1 MSRKNGTTTFTS
13 NTLNIPINTS
23 TTITGTISSDASGTL
38 TAGQRATITFTLS
51 TSTTLFD
58 LSYVNCTGG
67 ILTDFSG
74 SGVNYTAR
82 FTPNTN
88 STTSGVISMSGTNGT
103 TTFTSSTRTITI
115 DTRVT
120 AVTCTITSTKTEF
133 DIGDTATITFSMSP
147 PTTKF
152 EDSMIMMSGG
162 TLGTITS
169 EDNGAR
175 YIATFTPDV
184 DSFNAFGYISVSGT
198 SSDDTTTITSY
209 SVGLRID
216 TRLDDVTCTISS
228 SKTVFTSGDT
238 SIITFSMNPS
248 TLVFDSSLVDVS
260 GGTLGTI
267 TTNDGGATYT
277 ATFTPNENILSSGT
291 KFRTADGA
299 LYNYDGTILYSF
311 YDYTTTSF
319 TIPDNV
325 TTITKEAFVSTSI
338 TGIVIPS
345 SVTSIGD
352 KSFSNCSNLT
362 TIVFEGNRP
371 TIANDSFEGINS
383 SAMIY
388 YYTGNSDWPDAS
400 INGITPTVYNSF
412 DVFTPYTFKSIIS
425 NTFSHEIDISN
436 TSITRLNRY
445 ILAPASAPTTYLT
458 ITDSYDLSFVQYA
471 NMTTYKDYL
480 LTIFQAVSDLSGTSA
495 FSTTDFR
502 FDSNF
507 HNVYSLDC
515 DSSLNLLLTNNWG
528 IDRTTSNG
536 YVTFSYVDNYLQAK
550 ARYKYDPSGT
560 NQHVTDST
568 FTGTNYY
575 VKYNSTGLSLVNSTS
590 NATQFILYSSPFEE
604 SLPDDFNPKNDENVT
619 NSRVSINSSVSNIE
633 SELYT
638 KLIKD
643 MSKDAYLNQVS
654 AVGPDSTTRSAAESM
669 LATIKSTVED
679 QGNVLRYDTS
689 IYSTFRDGA
698 LSFQLQTNSA
708 GNGTVGMY
716 TVPYVYFTCEAD
728 ASGTYGAVGKYH
740 PFMCVVSYGI
750 SDRPCG
756 LMDIPKPP
764 GDGVGGGYENQT
776 VTRDQTIGFLLSKIP
791 MLDYGTVNDVS
802 ENMIML
808 SRNLRDESGYD
819 EKPPYDIYNYSMSVA
834 AGIMIDGV
842 TIFPVM
848 NNILNTAQFQAEIT
862 PKGHHVGR
870 SLAGGLHYH
879 ADGHAAHANNI
890 FNVYN
895 NLDYV
900 GRFHPP
906 LIGFSLDGI
915 ALYGKYEHDY
925 STMSGYS
932 IALDEY
938 GAHEHGD
945 YGYHYHS
952 HEVNV
957 NETYEGSAT
966 TLYDYSVMYQNN
978 PTTLSYTGHV
988 LLPGAYKGNVDE
1000 VPYFLESGLNQS
1012 TVFVGKNT
1020 V

>member
-1 MSRKNGTTTFTS
+1 
-13 NTLNIPINTS
+13 
-23 TTITGTISSDASGTL
+23 
-38 TAGQRATITFTLS
+38 
-51 TSTTLFD
+51 
-58 LSYVNCTGG
+58 
-67 ILTDFSG
+67 
-74 SGVNYTAR
+74 
-82 FTPNTN
+82 
-88 STTSGVISMSGTNGT
+88 
-103 TTFTSSTRTITI
+103 
-115 DTRVT
+115 
-120 AVTCTITSTKTEF
+120 
-133 DIGDTATITFSMSP
+133 MSP
-147 PTTKF
+147 ATTKF
-152 EDSMIMMSGG
+152 EDSMIMISGG
-162 TLGTITS
+162 TLGALTVQN
-169 EDNGAR
+169 NGAK
-175 YIATFTPDV
+175 YTATFTPDV
-184 DSFNAFGYISVSGT
+184 DSYNPTGYISVSGT
-198 SSDDTTTITSY
+198 SSDLTTSITSNTLSISIDTT
-209 SVGLRID
+209 
-216 TRLDDVTCTISS
+216 LDDVTCTISS

-248 TLVFDSSLVDVS
+248 TMVFDSSLVDVS

-267 TTNDGGATYT
+267 TTDDDGATYT
-277 ATFTPNENILSSGT
+277 ATFTPNENISSSGT
-291 KFRTADGA
+291 NFRVSDSA
-299 LYNYDGTILYSF
+299 LYNYDGTILYSV
-311 YDYTTTSF
+311 YNYTTTSF

-325 TTITKEAFVSTSI
+325 TTINKEAFASTSI
-338 TGIVIPS
+338 TGIIIPS

-352 KSFSNCSNLT
+352 KAFSNCSNLI

-371 TIANDSFEGINS
+371 TIASDSFEGIHS
-383 SAMIY
+383 DAMIY
-388 YYTGNSDWPDAS
+388 YYTGNSGWPGAS

-412 DVFTPYTFKSIIS
+412 DVFTPYTFKTIIS
-425 NTFSHEIDISN
+425 NTYSHEIDISN

-445 ILAPASAPTTYLT
+445 IIAPATAPTTYLT

-515 DSSLNLLLTNNWG
+515 DSSLKLLFKNNWG

-550 ARYKYDPSGT
+550 ARYKYDASGT

-575 VKYNSTGLSLVNSTS
+575 VKYNSTGLSLVSLTN

-604 SLPDDFNPKNDENVT
+604 SLPDDFNPRNVDYVT
-619 NSRVSINSSVSNIE
+619 NSRVSINNFFYAPE
-633 SELYT
+633 SELYAKVIKNMT
-638 KLIKD
+638 KT
-643 MSKDAYLNQVS
+643 AYLNQVS

-669 LATIKSTVED
+669 LSIIKSTVEA

-689 IYSTFRDGA
+689 VYSTYRDGT
-698 LSFQLQTNSA
+698 LRYQLQSNST
-708 GNGTVGMY
+708 GNGSVNMY

-740 PFMCVVSYGI
+740 PFMCIVSYGI

-764 GDGVGGGYENQT
+764 GDGLGSGYANQT
-776 VTRDQTIGFLLSKIP
+776 VTRDPTTGFLLNKIP
-791 MLDYGTVNDVS
+791 MLDYGSVTSVT
-802 ENMIML
+802 ENSIML
-808 SRNLRDESGYD
+808 SYNLRDESGYS
-819 EKPPYDIYNYSMSVA
+819 EMPPYDIYNYSSVA
-834 AGIMIDGV
+834 NAGVMVDGC
-842 TIFPVM
+842 
-848 NNILNTAQFQAEIT
+848 NINPTYINVLTSSQFQGELSAL
-862 PKGHHVGR
+862 GSHVGR
-870 SLAGGLHYH
+870 ELTGGHHYH
-879 ADGHAAHANNI
+879 ADGHSADANNI

-900 GRFHPP
+900 GHFHPP
-906 LIGFSLDGI
+906 IIAFSLDGI

-932 IALDEY
+932 TALDEY
-938 GAHEHGD
+938 GGHDHDD
-945 YGYHYHS
+945 YGYHYHC

-957 NETYEGSAT
+957 NQTYGGSAT
-966 TLYDYSVMYQNN
+966 TLYDYSVMYQND

-988 LLPGAYKGNVDE
+988 LLTGGYKGNVDE
-1000 VPYFLESGLNQS
+1000 VPYFLESGVNQS

-1020 V
+1020 